1 VGELA
6 VGESAVGESA
16 VVSQSH
22 HQVARDTADA
32 GLSRL
37 VWTLAVVPPLLALA
51 QTLANVHDYRQPAV
65 AVVVWLAVL
74 GAGRWLVPRLRTGG
88 LGALETAAAI
98 AIAVAAVAALG
109 AVHRADNSMGGV
121 DLAVFGTT
129 GLLVLLVLSR
139 SAWVWLPATLLVFA
153 VHSALLIRSG
163 GPHRI
168 VLSELTAAAYI
179 IAGMLLVFA
188 ALRSALVAHVGLAA
202 RQAALDSRLGAERA
216 AQTAVEQERR
226 GRLAMLERDALPLL
240 RAIADGTLDPG
251 EESVRDRCARHAAVL
266 RQSLAGSA
274 LNGSALN
281 GSALNGSAPGGELAA
296 GLGPALRSAEA
307 RGLTVTVQLL
317 DEPEVSPPVA
327 RAVFAAVDVVLG
339 ALPPHPVVLTVLP
352 AGAVTELYLTFGRP
366 LRAAVDL
373 TRTGRDLPAAACWRA
388 AVSVTEDGG
397 GCLEVSWRRD
407 GAD

>member
-1 VGELA
+1 
-6 VGESAVGESA
+6 

-22 HQVARDTADA
+22 RQVARDTADA
-32 GLSRL
+32 GLSRV

-51 QTLANVHDYRQPAV
+51 QTLANPHDYRQPAV
-65 AVVVWLAVL
+65 AVAVWLVVL

-88 LGALETAAAI
+88 LSARETAAAI

-109 AVHRADNSMGGV
+109 AVHRADGSTGGV
-121 DLAVFGTT
+121 DLAVFGTA

-168 VLSELTAAAYI
+168 AASELTAAAYI
-179 IAGMLLVFA
+179 IAGVLLVFA
-188 ALRSALVAHVGLAA
+188 ALRSALDAHVGLAA
-202 RQAALDSRLGAERA
+202 RQAALDSRLAAERA

-226 GRLAMLERDALPLL
+226 ERLAMLEREALPLL
-240 RAIADGTLDPG
+240 RAIADGTLDAG

-274 LNGSALN
+274 PDSAPPGGSAA
-281 GSALNGSAPGGELAA
+281 GGRAAGGRAADGSAPGGELAA
-296 GLGPALRSAEA
+296 SLAPALRSAEA
-307 RGLTVTVQLL
+307 RGMTVTIQLI
-317 DEPEVSPPVA
+317 DDPEIRPPVA
-327 RAVFAAVDVVLG
+327 RAVRATVDAVLS

-366 LRAAVDL
+366 LRTAVDL
-373 TRTGRDLPAAACWRA
+373 TRAGRDLPAAARWRA
-388 AVSVTEDGG
+388 AVSAAEDGG
-397 GCLEVSWRRD
+397 GCLEVSWRSD
-407 GAD
+407 GAG